1 MTLVQ
6 QLLFWL
12 VTLLVFGMVVIVAH
26 DTIKKDYFLAGA
38 SGLAVNKLNGG
49 VR

>member
-1 MTLVQ
+1 MLMIIVVMI
-6 QLLFWL
+6 
-12 VTLLVFGMVVIVAH
+12 VTLLVLGMVVIVAH
-26 DTIKKDYFLAGA
+26 DTIKRRYFLAGV